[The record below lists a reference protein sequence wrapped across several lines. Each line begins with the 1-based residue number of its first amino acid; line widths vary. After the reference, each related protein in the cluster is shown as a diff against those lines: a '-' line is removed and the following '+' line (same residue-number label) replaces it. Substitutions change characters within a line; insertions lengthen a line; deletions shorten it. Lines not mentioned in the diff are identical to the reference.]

1 MKRIRSEKLTRT
13 RPGTSTVTEHV
24 TIELFE
30 LPADAGHV
38 VHLSSS
44 RDGLQWRETVL
55 TPAPLAL
62 DKAMAVFGDALAA
75 QLSRGLA
82 LEGAPIV
89 ASAPAA
95 PIAVAASLPLPTPS
109 CSIASR
115 PMPGACCRRC
125 AAAAPCGASANAV
138 SRRRCRAWSS

>member
-62 DKAMAVFGDALAA
+62 DKAMAVFGDALTA
-75 QLSRGLA
+75 QLARGLA
-82 LEGAPIV
+82 LEGAPLV
-89 ASAPAA
+89 ASAPATPATASPSAADTLLLNRIA
-95 PIAVAASLPLPTPS
+95 PDAWRLLPPQ
-109 CSIASR
+109 R
-115 PMPGACCRRC
+115 PMAQ
-125 AAAAPCGASANAV
+125 AMQ
-138 SRRRCRAWSS
+138 